1 MGSLPGCGD
10 GGWRRI
16 ASFDRRAGQTC
27 PRGFV
32 DFHKHGRIACSHSG
46 TGCQSV
52 TFPAGQSYTRVC
64 GRVQGYGIATPDA
77 FFRYGKGNINDI
89 NSAYLDG
96 VSITYG
102 HPRKHL
108 WSYAATFKNPSNLL
122 IICPCTGRSTARPS
136 VPPFVGN
143 NYYCEGGGG
152 VGVGNVLW
160 DCKHCSNFEAGTC
173 CRRPNAPWFYRVIG
187 RTSAAIELRLCTDQ
201 PASDE
206 QVPIFQYEL
215 YVQ

>member
-1 MGSLPGCGD
+1 MKLVTFLVVLAAVAVYKSDCWYHCQTNICQLQKTLLTRIGQLERNLLSAIQRNPQRPVQVRPSSCADIRRRNPNSQSGFYTLVTRYGNRQRVFCFMGSLPGCGD

-102 HPRKHL
+102 HP
-108 WSYAATFKNPSNLL
+108 
-122 IICPCTGRSTARPS
+122 
-136 VPPFVGN
+136 
-143 NYYCEGGGG
+143 
-152 VGVGNVLW
+152 
-160 DCKHCSNFEAGTC
+160 
-173 CRRPNAPWFYRVIG
+173 
-187 RTSAAIELRLCTDQ
+187 
-201 PASDE
+201 
-206 QVPIFQYEL
+206 
-215 YVQ
+215 